1 MLVTGLEPEV
11 AAVIGTAG
19 STYHARA
26 RLLTWRPAAGGPV
39 SVAIVTGGTVDGPVA
54 DEAAAI
60 ATAIGLAVPAGGMTD
75 NRSCAD
81 QAVAGSPPRQ
91 TRRGWRP

>member
-1 MLVTGLEPEV
+1 VLLKCGSGPVLVTRLEPEV

-60 ATAIGLAVPAGGMTD
+60 ATAIGLAVPAGG
-75 NRSCAD
+75 
-81 QAVAGSPPRQ
+81 
-91 TRRGWRP
+91 